1 MFLSSNSFYVLCLF
15 REVVKPLFLLVNVV
29 LLAHLLPL
37 YFFYHRLP
45 LPNSVSIIHCIV
57 QIIARPSLSLGQDA
71 ACDKFYNRLMH
82 PLSSIN
88 TSLAV
93 AKLLVSPRIQTTGVK
108 GSGYQVHRIPLLLPL
123 FLARP
128 AGAGPRQLS
137 AHALALSPAAPRNAR
152 ARPCSLTRGTTAI
165 PGQPAQA
172 PARPGPPPPAR
183 GTVRRPAPRCRGRP
197 RALWCGQE
205 AMAQGVLW
213 RGFPSPCARPAARR
227 RGLLAQWRGHLVRGA
242 LRAAVPS
249 PCSPMAAA
257 RWFFV
262 RVCVRERWRRC

>member
-137 AHALALSPAAPRNAR
+137 AHALALSPTAPRNAR
-152 ARPCSLTRGTTAI
+152 ARPCSLTRGATAI
-165 PGQPAQA
+165 PGQPAPA
-172 PARPGPPPPAR
+172 PARAGAPPPPRHGSPPSAAVSR
-183 GTVRRPAPRCRGRP
+183 PTSGPVVRPGGHGAGRP
-197 RALWCGQE
+197 LAR
-205 AMAQGVLW
+205 
-213 RGFPSPCARPAARR
+213 FPLPLCSTSGATAWPASAVARPSSAGSPT
-227 RGLLAQWRGHLVRGA
+227 RGSAEPLLSHGGCTV
-242 LRAAVPS
+242 VFC
-249 PCSPMAAA
+249 PC
-257 RWFFV
+257 
-262 RVCVRERWRRC
+262 VCS

>member
-15 REVVKPLFLLVNVV
+15 REVVKPLFLIVNVV

-45 LPNSVSIIHCIV
+45 LPNSVSVIHCIV

-71 ACDKFYNRLMH
+71 ACDKFYNRLPH

-93 AKLLVSPRIQTTGVK
+93 AKLLISPQIQTTGVK

-172 PARPGPPPPAR
+172 PARPGPPPPHAAR
-183 GTVRRPAPRCRGRP
+183 FAAQRRGVAADLGP
-197 RALWCGQE
+197 CG
-205 AMAQGVLW
+205 
-213 RGFPSPCARPAARR
+213 AARR
-227 RGLLAQWRGHLVRGA
+227 
-242 LRAAVPS
+242 P
-249 PCSPMAAA
+249 
-257 RWFFV
+257 
-262 RVCVRERWRRC
+262 WRRASSGAVSPPPVLDQRRGGVAC